1 MIELTCI
8 LCPKGCRLRVDE
20 NDGYKVIGNACPRGA
35 DYGREEALDPK
46 RTITSTVRILFEK
59 QSTGTGGA
67 NTICA
72 SYEDPCYNAVSAES
86 PESESPEAESPES
99 ESPESVARP
108 VLSAPLPLV
117 SYFRP
122 DAPQIEA
129 RLPVKTS
136 APVPKA
142 SIMDVMREVNRIT
155 VRGPA
160 RLGDVIAAN
169 IAGTGVDLLATR
181 TMTGPEGSR

>member
-86 PESESPEAESPES
+86 PESESPE
-99 ESPESVARP
+99 SVARP
-108 VLSAPLPLV
+108 VLSDPLPLV

>member
-86 PESESPEAESPES
+86 PEA

>member
-59 QSTGTGGA
+59 QSTGAGGA
-67 NTICA
+67 NTIGA
-72 SYEDPCYNAVSAES
+72 SYEAPCYNAVSAG
-86 PESESPEAESPES
+86 
-99 ESPESVARP
+99 SPESVDRP
-108 VLSAPLPLV
+108 VLSDPLPLV

>member
-1 MIELTCI
+1 M
-8 LCPKGCRLRVDE
+8 
-20 NDGYKVIGNACPRGA
+20 IGNACPRGA
-35 DYGREEALDPK
+35 DCGREEALDPK
-46 RTITSTVRILFEK
+46 RTITSTVRILFENNRPARAA
-59 QSTGTGGA
+59 QTR
-67 NTICA
+67 
-72 SYEDPCYNAVSAES
+72 SAHHMKI
-86 PESESPEAESPES
+86 PATTPFRGK
-99 ESPESVARP
+99 PESVARP
-108 VLSAPLPLV
+108 VLSDPLPLV

-181 TMTGPEGSR
+181 TMTGPEGPLTGQTAGGGCAINLGNPNPFRD

>member
-8 LCPKGCRLRVDE
+8 VCPKGCRLRVDDQ
-20 NDGYKVIGNACPRGA
+20 NGYKVTGNICARGEA
-35 DYGREEALDPK
+35 YGREEALDPK
-46 RTITSTVRILFEK
+46 RTVTSTVRILFERHK
-59 QSTGTGGA
+59 GA
-67 NTICA
+67 H
-72 SYEDPCYNAVSAES
+72 P
-86 PESESPEAESPES
+86 P
-99 ESPESVARP
+99 VAP
-108 VLSAPLPLV
+108 VAPAIPQPLPLV

>member
-67 NTICA
+67 NAICA

-86 PESESPEAESPES
+86 PESESPEA